1 MHKHELIPR
10 LERTQ
15 IFSQFTRDEI
25 SALVNYLMV
34 QSVAKGA
41 VIFREGERSAHMCL
55 LLEGKLEV
63 HKDTGQGKLKKI
75 ADIVTGKPIGEMS
88 VIDGMPYSAT
98 VVAAQDSTLVL
109 LSRDS
114 LMRICEERARLGN
127 RLLWQ
132 IAMMVSM
139 RLRQT
144 TGKLVDHL

>member
-1 MHKHELIPR
+1 MHRHELIPR
-10 LERTQ
+10 LERIP
-15 IFSQFTRDEI
+15 IFAQFARDEI
-25 SALVNYLMV
+25 SALIDYLTV
-34 QSVAKGA
+34 LKVAKGA
-41 VIFREGERSAHMCL
+41 VIFREGERGAHMCL

-75 ADIVTGKPIGEMS
+75 ADIAAGKPIGEMS

-109 LSRDS
+109 LSRDN
-114 LMRICEERARLGN
+114 LMRICEERARIGN

-132 IAMMVSM
+132 IATMVSL